1 MQADKQGLQRRDGG
15 CGVFSKY
22 DYLYYSFHIFV
33 FLMSYQSYLD
43 VVETPRKCYLSRMFH
58 IYFNF
63 KMWNS

>member
-33 FLMSYQSYLD
+33 FLMSY
-43 VVETPRKCYLSRMFH
+43 
-58 IYFNF
+58 
-63 KMWNS
+63 